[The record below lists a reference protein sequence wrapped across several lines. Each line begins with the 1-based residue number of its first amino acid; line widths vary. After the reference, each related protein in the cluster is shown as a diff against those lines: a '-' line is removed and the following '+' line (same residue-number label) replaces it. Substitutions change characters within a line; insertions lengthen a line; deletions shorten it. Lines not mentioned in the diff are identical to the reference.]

1 MLRLLAQIPV
11 YMACLALLAL
21 MVMTFA
27 DVTLRSVANAPL
39 SAATELTRILMA
51 IVVFSVMPI
60 VSATGQHV
68 SVDLT
73 DGIFDRLRLS
83 RWRDGVLYL
92 VCGGLLY
99 WPIQRVWVLANR
111 ARDYGDVTEYL
122 AIPVHF
128 VGWFITLSLVITMVA
143 MIITGLVK
151 LARPDLLKADP

>member
-128 VGWFITLSLVITMVA
+128 VGWFITLFLAITMVT
-143 MIITGLVK
+143 MIVTGVVK